1 MQLARRGRVVLRAAC
16 QQILDVMVSKLPSQA
31 RRCAVQFQSPAAIT
45 LMRREQQEKRKTGG
59 VQVLDTRQIDADID
73 RCDSGSSECGS

>member
-1 MQLARRGRVVLRAAC
+1 
-16 QQILDVMVSKLPSQA
+16 MVSKLPSQA

-45 LMRREQQEKRKTGG
+45 LMRREQQEMRHTGG

-73 RCDSGSSECGS
+73 RRGSGRRKCGSQDIDMPAVEDAAQSQVNS